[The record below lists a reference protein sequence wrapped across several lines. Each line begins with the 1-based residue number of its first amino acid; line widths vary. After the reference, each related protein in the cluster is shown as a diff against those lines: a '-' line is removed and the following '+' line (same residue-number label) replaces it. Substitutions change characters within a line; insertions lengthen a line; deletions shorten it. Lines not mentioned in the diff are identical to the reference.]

1 MPTEGFEEGKL
12 YFEDENGELKELGI
26 TKDVEPKF
34 EKDEE
39 LKQLIK
45 DLENNETYELKL
57 KINKYS
63 KKRFKKLLMSKGIQ
77 RNEARIYSYLAGKRN
92 IRDDY
97 GIATILLGIF

>member
-1 MPTEGFEEGKL
+1 MPTEGFEECKL

-26 TKDVEPKF
+26 TKDIETYI
-34 EKDEE
+34 EE
-39 LKQLIK
+39 DKEINKLIK
-45 DLENNETYELKL
+45 DLENNETYEFEF
-57 KINKYS
+57 KIKKYS

-97 GIATILLGIF
+97 GIITIFLGIF

>member
-12 YFEDENGELKELGI
+12 YFEDENGEYKVLGI
-26 TKDVEPKF
+26 TKDVELNF
-34 EKDEE
+34 EEDEE

-45 DLENNETYELKL
+45 DLENNETYEFDF
-57 KINKYS
+57 KIKKYS

-97 GIATILLGIF
+97 GMISIFLGIF